1 MGRPRLHDEVTAG
14 ALLAAAEGVVERSGI
29 DALSV
34 RRVADEVGT
43 STRAVYSLF
52 GSKNGLVV
60 ALGAQ
65 AFRLLGRAVHELPV
79 TDNPAKDVVEAGVTG
94 FRPFALNHP
103 SLFSIAVQHT
113 AISPATAAEFLAAA
127 DDAMQE
133 LEARLARLRDA
144 GLLGER
150 TLRQAATHFHA
161 LCEGLAALELR
172 GALTRGNEEKTWR
185 DGLSTLVAGLATAPQ
200 RSAASPPLRSSRAA
214 VRR

>member
-1 MGRPRLHDEVTAG
+1 MGRPRVHDEATAA
-14 ALLAAAEGVVERSGI
+14 ALLAAAEGIIERSGI

-34 RRVADEVGT
+34 RHVADEVGA

-65 AFRLLGRAVHELPV
+65 AFHLLGSAVRELPV
-79 TDNPAKDVVEAGVTG
+79 TDDPTADVVEAGVTG

-103 SLFSIAVQHT
+103 SLFSIAVQHA
-113 AISPATAAEFLAAA
+113 AISPATAAEFRAAA
-127 DDAMQE
+127 DEAMQE
-133 LEARLARLRDA
+133 LEAKFARVRDA

-150 TLRQAATHFHA
+150 TLRQAATYFHA

-172 GALTRGNEEKTWR
+172 GAFTRGNEEQIWR
-185 DGLSTLVAGLATAPQ
+185 DGLSALVAGYA
-200 RSAASPPLRSSRAA
+200 AASP
-214 VRR
+214 RRP